1 MSEDE
6 PMEEPPMRFGV
17 LVIIPAHTSDIVRIV
32 EHLMAPYDLERPV
45 APYRV
50 DIPVE
55 ERGVVAQR
63 HGLLPDDPEMRD
75 NLSDWY
81 GSPCYQDE
89 QGYYYVSSENPH
101 GYWDGWIL
109 HDVQTDV
116 YRLPDASMSGIDP
129 LAVLTPD
136 GVWHEMP
143 YRWNE
148 TTQQTAQRQHLVEQV
163 LAHYPAYLAVRLDC
177 HR

>member
-1 MSEDE
+1 MSKSKEGASFFLSLKE
-6 PMEEPPMRFGV
+6 GT
-17 LVIIPAHTSDIVRIV
+17 TSCFRISFV
-32 EHLMAPYDLERPV
+32 APSSTTVGLERPV

-75 NLSDWY
+75 KLSDWY